1 MERFVCIDIGGTDMK
16 YGLADRHGH
25 FLHKASRPT
34 HIREEGVQAIL
45 SGITEIVQAYQ
56 EKNTLGGIAI
66 STAGI
71 VDPEAGKI
79 IFANPHLKGYT
90 GTELK
95 LIVEAALALPCEVEN
110 DVNCAG
116 LGEYWLGS
124 GQGARSL
131 FCITVGTGLG
141 GCVILNGRLVSGAGY
156 SADEVG
162 FLRIPEKGTLEELAS
177 TTRLITETAEGL
189 RVLPDTLNG
198 RKIFALAKEG
208 NIVAGRAIDRLCQ
221 RLALGMANICYVL
234 DPELI
239 VLGGGIMAQEEYLK
253 PRLQSAFARAAAPGL
268 CKHTRLAFARLHN
281 DAGMLGALY
290 NFLQRQG
297 KTE

>member
-1 MERFVCIDIGGTDMK
+1 MERFVCIDIGGTAMK
-16 YGLADRHGH
+16 YGLADRAGH
-25 FLHKASRPT
+25 FLHKAVRAT
-34 HIREEGVQAIL
+34 HIREEGVSAIL
-45 SGITEIVQAYQ
+45 SGIKEIVQEYQ
-56 EKNTLGGIAI
+56 AKHLLGGIAI

-71 VDPEAGKI
+71 VDPVAGKI
-79 IFANPHLKGYT
+79 VFANPHLKGYT

-95 LIVEAALALPCEVEN
+95 TIVEADLGLSCEVEN

-124 GQGARSL
+124 GQGAKSL

-141 GCVILNGRLVSGAGY
+141 GCAIINGRLVSGAGY
-156 SADEVG
+156 SAGEIG

-177 TTRLITETAEGL
+177 TTRLIDETADVL
-189 RVLPDTLNG
+189 KVLPDTLDG

-208 NIVAGRAIDRLCQ
+208 NIAAGRAIDRLCQ
-221 RLALGMANICYVL
+221 RLAAGMANICYVL

-253 PRLQSAFARAAAPGL
+253 PRLQYAFERAAAPGL
-268 CKHTRLAFARLHN
+268 CQHTRLAFAQLHN
-281 DAGMLGALY
+281 DAGMLGALF
-290 NFLQRQG
+290 NFLQRQD
-297 KTE
+297 KIE